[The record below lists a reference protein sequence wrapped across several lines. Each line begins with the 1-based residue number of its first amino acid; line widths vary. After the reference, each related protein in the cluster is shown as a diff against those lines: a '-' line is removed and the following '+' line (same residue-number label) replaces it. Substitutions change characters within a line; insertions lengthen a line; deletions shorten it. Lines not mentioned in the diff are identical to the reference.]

1 MRKETVKSI
10 TIVILVLVLIF
21 GVFYTMVLPM
31 YNQGVYNQ
39 GVVDG
44 QTSLIQQQMATG
56 NIALIDSNGTVSTRS
71 IVEICETA
79 S

>member
-21 GVFYTMVLPM
+21 GVFYTMVLPV
-31 YNQGVYNQ
+31 YNRSVYNQ

-56 NIALIDSNGTVSTRS
+56 NIALIDGNGTISTRS